1 MNELTQKNEKEI
13 TEQRNYKDRLFRMIF
28 RDKKE
33 LLSLYN
39 AMNGTSY
46 TNQEDLKITT
56 LDNAIYL
63 NMKNDLSFL
72 INSGLSL
79 YEHQSTYNPNL
90 SLRNL
95 GYVSDLYSVI
105 TKDDNLYGK
114 TLIKIPTPQ
123 FVVFYNGIDEQPE
136 RKILKL
142 SDAFEVQEEEVNLE
156 LKILVLNIN
165 PGYNVELM
173 DKCKT
178 LKDYMQYVH
187 RVRSYAKT
195 MPLVEA
201 VERSVNECIK
211 DDILAEF
218 LKNYKAEAMSVSI
231 YEYDEEK
238 HMQQVFAEGEVKG
251 KEVGIKLT
259 KKIFKFSMQGKSVAE
274 IADVCGITEKEVE
287 QILK

>member
-90 SLRNL
+90 PLRNL